1 MRAWRTLKKCYWRL
15 RKGNLGYV
23 MVKILVRWLLVIIR
37 KIDSVPNRVV
47 YLHGY
52 ISTQCIEN
60 TNWFLHASYEKTR
73 EDKYKLEKK
82 MFTFQWEYGWHI
94 SNSRCGSN
102 LNYLIPYALHIE
114 KEVQTKKE
122 GGPQGKY
129 KFYGTSRSRCKNPK
143 GIIVRHSIKNLERFK
158 AVLHSSSQLYKRYP
172 KGFMNIGHGPGLSR
186 HKIET
191 SSHLRSFT
199 AEGSKNQKDL
209 QEKDQI

>member
-1 MRAWRTLKKCYWRL
+1 MREVNESLKDTKEMLLEIEKRKPWL
-15 RKGNLGYV
+15 RHGQNFGK
-23 MVKILVRWLLVIIR
+23 MIMLVIIW
-37 KIDSVPNRVV
+37 KIDSVPNRIV

-52 ISTQCIEN
+52 ISTQCTEN
-60 TNWFLHASYEKTR
+60 TNWLLHASYEKTQ

-143 GIIVRHSIKNLERFK
+143 GITVRHSIKNLERFK
-158 AVLHSSSQLYKRYP
+158 AVLHSSSQLYKR
-172 KGFMNIGHGPGLSR
+172 
-186 HKIET
+186 
-191 SSHLRSFT
+191 
-199 AEGSKNQKDL
+199 
-209 QEKDQI
+209 